1 MKLSGES
8 LGGPEGRGLD
18 TECLKKYSREI
29 AQAVKAGLQ
38 IAIVN
43 GGGNIFRGLQ
53 GLEKDLTE
61 LTGIGW
67 ACWRRSS
74 TPLRSNSSL
83 RMKG

>member
-1 MKLSGES
+1 MFKRVLLKLSGES

-29 AQAVKAGLQ
+29 AQAAKAGLQ

-53 GLEKDLTE
+53 GLEKGFDRDGHAGDGHQLPCAQTVH
-61 LTGIGW
+61 
-67 ACWRRSS
+67 
-74 TPLRSNSSL
+74 
-83 RMKG
+83 

>member
-1 MKLSGES
+1 MFKRVLLKLSGES

-18 TECLKKYSREI
+18 TECLKQSSMAEATYSEASRDW
-29 AQAVKAGLQ
+29 K
-38 IAIVN
+38 
-43 GGGNIFRGLQ
+43 
-53 GLEKDLTE
+53 KDSTE